1 MHLPQDLEKL
11 LQGHFGKILNCT
23 MLYRSSFWK
32 IFSFGKDMAI
42 WSPMNE
48 LWFFWIFC
56 LLFFWPYFKRYQ
68 HYRAAAVLLRLYWSP
83 AFIWQK
89 ISTKSDNKKFLV
101 WKSKPIPLKYLQ
113 YSKLKKFCQ
122 IKNVNMQIDRNG
134 IQKRC
139 TLNRLK
145 IFQKLRL
152 PWLFKVHRIMRNIW
166 KLELALITL
175 KSANVVGK
183 LISCP
188 F

>member
-1 MHLPQDLEKL
+1 MKNFQ
-11 LQGHFGKILNCT
+11 FGKRYGHLKYNEWIMIFLNF
-23 MLYRSSFWK
+23 LFFVLLA
-32 IFSFGKDMAI
+32 IFSKISALQSSGCAF
-42 WSPMNE
+42 E
-48 LWFFWIFC
+48 T
-56 LLFFWPYFKRYQ
+56 
-68 HYRAAAVLLRLYWSP
+68 VLVASFHLTP
-83 AFIWQK
+83 

-113 YSKLKKFCQ
+113 YSKFKKFCQ

-134 IQKRC
+134 TQKRC

-152 PWLFKVHRIMRNIW
+152 PWLFKVHRIMQNIW

>member
-1 MHLPQDLEKL
+1 MKQNE
-11 LQGHFGKILNCT
+11 KILIFLNF
-23 MLYRSSFWK
+23 LFFLLLA
-32 IFSFGKDMAI
+32 IFSKISALQRSGCAFGTVQVATFHLT
-42 WSPMNE
+42 P
-48 LWFFWIFC
+48 
-56 LLFFWPYFKRYQ
+56 
-68 HYRAAAVLLRLYWSP
+68 
-83 AFIWQK
+83 
-89 ISTKSDNKKFLV
+89 ISTKLDANNFYFP
-101 WKSKPIPLKYLQ
+101 KSKPIPLKYLQ
-113 YSKLKKFCQ
+113 YSKFKKFCQ

-152 PWLFKVHRIMRNIW
+152 PWLFKVHRIMQNTW
-166 KLELALITL
+166 KLKLALITL

>member
-11 LQGHFGKILNCT
+11 LQGHLERYWSVQCCTEGPFEKFSVCEKIWPFEVQWMNYDFFAFFVFC
-23 MLYRSSFWK
+23 
-32 IFSFGKDMAI
+32 SFGHIFQDI
-42 WSPMNE
+42 SITGQRLCFWDRTGRHLSFDTNFNE
-48 LWFFWIFC
+48 IGQNNFF
-56 LLFFWPYFKRYQ
+56 
-68 HYRAAAVLLRLYWSP
+68 
-83 AFIWQK
+83 
-89 ISTKSDNKKFLV
+89 V
-101 WKSKPIPLKYLQ
+101 WKSKAIPLKYLKF
-113 YSKLKKFCQ
+113 SKFKKFCQ

-134 IQKRC
+134 TQKRC

-152 PWLFKVHRIMRNIW
+152 PWLFKVHRIMQNIW

-175 KSANVVGK
+175 KSASVVGK

>member
-1 MHLPQDLEKL
+1 MKQNE
-11 LQGHFGKILNCT
+11 KILIFLNF
-23 MLYRSSFWK
+23 LFFLLLA
-32 IFSFGKDMAI
+32 IFSKISALQRSGCAFGSLQVATFHLT
-42 WSPMNE
+42 P
-48 LWFFWIFC
+48 
-56 LLFFWPYFKRYQ
+56 
-68 HYRAAAVLLRLYWSP
+68 
-83 AFIWQK
+83 
-89 ISTKSDNKKFLV
+89 ISTKLDANNFFFP
-101 WKSKPIPLKYLQ
+101 KSKPIPLKYFK
-113 YSKLKKFCQ
+113 YSKHKKFCQ

-134 IQKRC
+134 TQKRC

-175 KSANVVGK
+175 KSVNVVGK

>member
-1 MHLPQDLEKL
+1 MKQNE
-11 LQGHFGKILNCT
+11 KILIFLNF
-23 MLYRSSFWK
+23 LFFLLLA
-32 IFSFGKDMAI
+32 IFS
-42 WSPMNE
+42 
-48 LWFFWIFC
+48 
-56 LLFFWPYFKRYQ
+56 
-68 HYRAAAVLLRLYWSP
+68 
-83 AFIWQK
+83 K
-89 ISTKSDNKKFLV
+89 ISALQVRSCAFETLLVAIFHLTPISMKSDKLKFFF

-122 IKNVNMQIDRNG
+122 IKNVKMQIDRNG
-134 IQKRC
+134 TQTCC

-152 PWLFKVHRIMRNIW
+152 PWLFKVHRIMQNIW

>member
-1 MHLPQDLEKL
+1 MKQNE
-11 LQGHFGKILNCT
+11 KILIFLNF
-23 MLYRSSFWK
+23 LFFLLLA
-32 IFSFGKDMAI
+32 IFS
-42 WSPMNE
+42 
-48 LWFFWIFC
+48 
-56 LLFFWPYFKRYQ
+56 
-68 HYRAAAVLLRLYWSP
+68 
-83 AFIWQK
+83 K
-89 ISTKSDNKKFLV
+89 ISALQVRSCAFETLLVAIFHLTPISMKSDKLKFFF

-134 IQKRC
+134 TQKRC

-152 PWLFKVHRIMRNIW
+152 PWLFKVHRIMQNIW